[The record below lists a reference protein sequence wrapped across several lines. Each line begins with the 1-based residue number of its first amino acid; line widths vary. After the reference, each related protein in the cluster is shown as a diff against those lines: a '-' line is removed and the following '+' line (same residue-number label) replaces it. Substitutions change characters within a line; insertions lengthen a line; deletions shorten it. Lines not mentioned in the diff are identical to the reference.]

1 MEERAEWELVVIGG
15 GSAGLVASRT
25 AASFG
30 ADTLLIEGDR
40 LGGDCLWTGCVPS
53 KSLIAAASA
62 LTIARNSPHFG
73 VEADAVELD
82 FAAAMRHVHSA
93 MHTIAPVDSPEV
105 LALAGVEVL
114 RGHARFTGPRSLNV
128 EGREIGF
135 GQVIIATGGS
145 PAVPKIDGIGSVEV
159 LTSATVWDLTALPE
173 RLVVLGGGAVG
184 CEIAQAMARFGSV
197 VTIVHRGDRLLV
209 KEEPR
214 ASAIVQAAL
223 EADGVTVLTGR
234 QAASISGDGD
244 GDGDGD
250 RDRRGLGGGDGDR
263 DRRGPGGGRSG
274 AVTLD
279 DGTVVPFD
287 AILAAIGR
295 APNTGSLDADRAG
308 VELDEAG
315 NVVVNARL
323 RTANPRIWAA
333 GDVTPLPKFTHT
345 AGMNGSIAASN
356 AVLGLFRTIDST
368 AVPRVTFTH
377 PEVGSVG
384 IVQADAAAQGLIART
399 IEHEHVDRAI
409 AEGAIGGYTQLLVDK
424 RGKIRGATIV
434 GPRAGESL
442 GEVSLAI
449 SRGLTT
455 SDIAGTT
462 HAYPTFS
469 DAVWN
474 AAVADVRARLNQG
487 ATKVATTALRRL
499 RRWRLR

>member
-1 MEERAEWELVVIGG
+1 MGERAEWELVVIGG

-30 ADTLLIEGDR
+30 AGTLLIEGNR

-62 LTIARNSPHFG
+62 LTIARSSPHLG
-73 VEADAVELD
+73 VETDAVGLD
-82 FAAAMRHVHSA
+82 FAAAMRHVHGA
-93 MHTIAPVDSPEV
+93 MQTIAPVDSPEV

-114 RGHARFTGPRSLNV
+114 SGHARFMGPRSLAV
-128 EGREIGF
+128 DGREIRF

-159 LTSATVWDLTALPE
+159 LTSATVWDLTELPE
-173 RLVVLGGGAVG
+173 RLVVLGGGAIG
-184 CEIAQAMARFGSV
+184 CEIAQAMARFGSH
-197 VTIVHRGDRLLV
+197 VTLVHRGDRLLV

-214 ASAIVQAAL
+214 ASAIVRAAL

-234 QAASISGDGD
+234 QATAIAGDG
-244 GDGDGD
+244 
-250 RDRRGLGGGDGDR
+250 RDLRG
-263 DRRGPGGGRSG
+263 S
-274 AVTLD
+274 VTLD
-279 DGTVVPFD
+279 DGSVVQFD
-287 AILAAIGR
+287 AILVAIGR

-308 VELDEAG
+308 VELDKSG

-323 RTANPRIWAA
+323 RTSNPRIWAA

-345 AGMNGSIAASN
+345 AGVNGSIAASN
-356 AVLGLFRTIDST
+356 AVLGLSREIDSA

-384 IVQADAAAQGLIART
+384 VVQADAAAQGLIARA
-399 IEHEHVDRAI
+399 IEHEHLDRAI
-409 AEGAIGGYTQLLVDK
+409 AEGATGGYTQLLVDK

>member
-1 MEERAEWELVVIGG
+1 MGERAEWELVVIGG

-73 VEADAVELD
+73 VETDAVELD
-82 FAAAMRHVHSA
+82 FAAAMRHVHGA

-114 RGHARFTGPRSLNV
+114 RGHARFTGPRSLKV
-128 EGREIGF
+128 DGREISF
-135 GQVIIATGGS
+135 GQVVIATGGS
-145 PAVPKIDGIGSVEV
+145 PAVPKINGIGSVEV

-184 CEIAQAMARFGSV
+184 CEIAQAMARFGSA
-197 VTIVHRGDRLLV
+197 VTIVHRGDRLLG

-223 EADGVTVLTGR
+223 EADGVRVLTGR
-234 QAASISGDGD
+234 QATSISGDGD

-250 RDRRGLGGGDGDR
+250 GRDRRGLGG
-263 DRRGPGGGRSG
+263 

-279 DGTVVPFD
+279 DGSVVPFD

-345 AGMNGSIAASN
+345 AGVNGSIAASN

-384 IVQADAAAQGLIART
+384 IVQADAAAQGLVART
-399 IEHEHVDRAI
+399 IEHEHVDRAV
-409 AEGAIGGYTQLLVDK
+409 AEGATGGYTQLLVDK

-487 ATKVATTALRRL
+487 ATKGATTALRRL

>member
-1 MEERAEWELVVIGG
+1 MGERAEWELVVIGG

-30 ADTLLIEGDR
+30 AGTLLIEGNR

-62 LTIARNSPHFG
+62 LTIARSSPHLG
-73 VEADAVELD
+73 VETDAVGLD
-82 FAAAMRHVHSA
+82 FAAAMRHVHGA
-93 MHTIAPVDSPEV
+93 MQTIAPVDSPEV

-114 RGHARFTGPRSLNV
+114 RGHARFTGPQSLAV
-128 EGREIGF
+128 DGREIRF

-159 LTSATVWDLTALPE
+159 LTSATVWDLTELPE
-173 RLVVLGGGAVG
+173 RLVVLGGGAIG
-184 CEIAQAMARFGSV
+184 CEIAQAMARFGSD
-197 VTIVHRGDRLLV
+197 VTLVHRGDRLLV

-214 ASAIVQAAL
+214 ASAIVRAAL

-234 QAASISGDGD
+234 QATAIAGDG
-244 GDGDGD
+244 
-250 RDRRGLGGGDGDR
+250 RGL
-263 DRRGPGGGRSG
+263 RGS
-274 AVTLD
+274 VTLD
-279 DGTVVPFD
+279 DGSVVQFD
-287 AILAAIGR
+287 AILVAIGR

-308 VELDEAG
+308 VELDESG

-323 RTANPRIWAA
+323 RTSNPRIWAA

-345 AGMNGSIAASN
+345 AGVNGSIAASN
-356 AVLGLFRTIDST
+356 AVLGLSRTIDSA

-384 IVQADAAAQGLIART
+384 VVQADAAAQGLIARA
-399 IEHEHVDRAI
+399 IEHEHLDRAI
-409 AEGAIGGYTQLLVDK
+409 AEGATGGYTQLLVDK

>member
-1 MEERAEWELVVIGG
+1 MGERAEWELVVIGG

-30 ADTLLIEGDR
+30 AGTLLIEGNR

-62 LTIARNSPHFG
+62 LTIARSSPHLG
-73 VEADAVELD
+73 VETDAVGLD
-82 FAAAMRHVHSA
+82 FAAAMRHVHGA
-93 MHTIAPVDSPEV
+93 MQTIAPVDSPEV

-114 RGHARFTGPRSLNV
+114 SGHARFMGPRSLAV
-128 EGREIGF
+128 DGREIRF

-159 LTSATVWDLTALPE
+159 LTSATVWDLTELPE
-173 RLVVLGGGAVG
+173 RLVVLGGGAIG
-184 CEIAQAMARFGSV
+184 CEIAQAMARFGSH
-197 VTIVHRGDRLLV
+197 VTLVHRGDRLLV

-214 ASAIVQAAL
+214 ASAIVRAAL

-234 QAASISGDGD
+234 QATAIAGDG
-244 GDGDGD
+244 
-250 RDRRGLGGGDGDR
+250 RDLRG
-263 DRRGPGGGRSG
+263 S
-274 AVTLD
+274 VTLD
-279 DGTVVPFD
+279 DGSVVQFD
-287 AILAAIGR
+287 AILVAIGR

-308 VELDEAG
+308 VELDKSG

-323 RTANPRIWAA
+323 RTSNPRIWAA

-345 AGMNGSIAASN
+345 AGVNGSIAASN
-356 AVLGLFRTIDST
+356 AVLGLSREIDSA

-384 IVQADAAAQGLIART
+384 VVQADAAAQGLIARA
-399 IEHEHVDRAI
+399 IEHEHLDRAI
-409 AEGAIGGYTQLLVDK
+409 AEGATGGYTQLLVDK

-499 RRWRLR
+499 RRWRLRWWRLR

>member
-1 MEERAEWELVVIGG
+1 MGERAEWELVVIGG

-62 LTIARNSPHFG
+62 LTIARTSPHLG
-73 VEADAVELD
+73 VETDAVGLD
-82 FAAAMRHVHSA
+82 FAAAMRHVHGA

-114 RGHARFTGPRSLNV
+114 SGHARFAGARSLNV
-128 EGREIGF
+128 DGREIGF

-145 PAVPKIDGIGSVEV
+145 PAVPKIEGIGSVEV
-159 LTSATVWDLTALPE
+159 LTSATVWDLTELPE
-173 RLVVLGGGAVG
+173 RLVVLGGGAIG
-184 CEIAQAMARFGSV
+184 CEIAQAMARFGSA
-197 VTIVHRGDRLLV
+197 VTLVQRGDRLLP

-214 ASAIVQAAL
+214 ASAIVRAAL

-234 QAASISGDGD
+234 KATSISSDG
-244 GDGDGD
+244 
-250 RDRRGLGGGDGDR
+250 RGLGAGR
-263 DRRGPGGGRSG
+263 GRSG

-279 DGTVVPFD
+279 DGSVAPFD
-287 AILAAIGR
+287 VILAALGR
-295 APNTGSLDADRAG
+295 VPNTGSLDAGRAG

-323 RTANPRIWAA
+323 RTSNPRIWAA
-333 GDVTPLPKFTHT
+333 GDVTPLPEFTHT
-345 AGMNGSIAASN
+345 AGVNGSIAASN
-356 AVLGLFRTIDST
+356 AVLGLARTIDSA

-384 IVQADAAAQGLIART
+384 VVQADAAAQGLIART
-399 IEHEHVDRAI
+399 IEHEHLDRAI
-409 AEGAIGGYTQLLVDK
+409 AEGATGGFTQLLVDT
-424 RGKIRGATIV
+424 RGRVRGATIV

-487 ATKVATTALRRL
+487 ATKVATKALRRL
-499 RRWRLR
+499 RRFRLR

>member
-1 MEERAEWELVVIGG
+1 MGERAEWQLVVIGG

-30 ADTLLIEGDR
+30 ADTLLIEADR
-40 LGGDCLWTGCVPS
+40 LGGECLWTGCVPS

-62 LTIARNSPHFG
+62 LTIARSSPHLG
-73 VEADAVELD
+73 VETDAVRLD
-82 FAAAMRHVHSA
+82 FAAAMRHVHGA

-114 RGHARFTGPRSLNV
+114 SGHARFTGSRSLNV
-128 EGREIGF
+128 DGREIRF

-159 LTSATVWDLTALPE
+159 LTSATVWDLTELPE
-173 RLVVLGGGAVG
+173 RLVVLGGGAIG
-184 CEIAQAMARFGSV
+184 CEIAQAMARFGSD
-197 VTIVHRGDRLLV
+197 VTLVHRGDRLLA

-214 ASAIVQAAL
+214 ASAIVRAAL
-223 EADGVTVLTGR
+223 EADGVIVLTGR
-234 QAASISGDGD
+234 QGTSISGDG
-244 GDGDGD
+244 
-250 RDRRGLGGGDGDR
+250 RGLG
-263 DRRGPGGGRSG
+263 G

-279 DGTVVPFD
+279 DGSVVPFD

-295 APNTGSLDADRAG
+295 APNTGSLDANRAG
-308 VELDEAG
+308 VELDEVG

-333 GDVTPLPKFTHT
+333 GDVTALPKFTHT
-345 AGMNGSIAASN
+345 AGVNGSIAASN
-356 AVLGLFRTIDST
+356 AVLGLSRTVDSV

-384 IVQADAAAQGLIART
+384 VVQADAAAKGLIART
-399 IEHEHVDRAI
+399 IDHEHLDRAI
-409 AEGAIGGYTQLLVDK
+409 AEGATGGYTQLLVDK
-424 RGKIRGATIV
+424 RGRVRGATIV

-455 SDIAGTT
+455 SDIASTT

-487 ATKVATTALRRL
+487 ATKVVTRALWRL
-499 RRWRLR
+499 RRWHLR

>member
-1 MEERAEWELVVIGG
+1 MGERAEWELVVIGG

-62 LTIARNSPHFG
+62 LTIARNSPHLG
-73 VEADAVELD
+73 VETDAVELD
-82 FAAAMRHVHSA
+82 FAAAMRHVHGA
-93 MHTIAPVDSPEV
+93 MQAIAPVDSPEV

-114 RGHARFTGPRSLNV
+114 SGHARFTGARSLTV
-128 EGREIGF
+128 GGREIRF

-145 PAVPKIDGIGSVEV
+145 PAVPRIDGIGSVEV
-159 LTSATVWDLTALPE
+159 LTSSTVWDLTELPE
-173 RLVVLGGGAVG
+173 RLVVLGGGAIG
-184 CEIAQAMARFGSV
+184 CEIAQAMARFGSA
-197 VTIVHRGDRLLV
+197 VTLVHRGDRLLA

-234 QAASISGDGD
+234 EVTSVSGDG
-244 GDGDGD
+244 
-250 RDRRGLGGGDGDR
+250 RGLG
-263 DRRGPGGGRSG
+263 G

-279 DGTVVPFD
+279 DGNVVQFD

-315 NVVVNARL
+315 NVVVDARL
-323 RTANPRIWAA
+323 RTSNPRIWAA

-345 AGMNGSIAASN
+345 AGVNGSIAASN
-356 AVLGLFRTIDST
+356 SVLGLARTVDSA

-384 IVQADAAAQGLIART
+384 VVQADAAARGLIART
-399 IEHEHVDRAI
+399 IEHEHLDRAI
-409 AEGAIGGYTQLLVDK
+409 AEGATGGYTQLLVDK
-424 RGKIRGATIV
+424 RGRVRGATIV

-455 SDIAGTT
+455 SDIASTT

-474 AAVADVRARLNQG
+474 AAVADVRARLDQG
-487 ATKVATTALRRL
+487 ATKVATKALRRL

>member
-1 MEERAEWELVVIGG
+1 MGERAEWELVVIGG

-30 ADTLLIEGDR
+30 AETLLIEGDR

-62 LTIARNSPHFG
+62 LTIACNSPHLG
-73 VEADAVELD
+73 VETDAVELD
-82 FAAAMRHVHSA
+82 FAAAMRHVHGA
-93 MHTIAPVDSPEV
+93 MQTIAPVDSPEV

-114 RGHARFTGPRSLNV
+114 SGHARFTGARSLAV
-128 EGREIGF
+128 GGREIKF

-159 LTSATVWDLTALPE
+159 LTSATVWDLTELPE
-173 RLVVLGGGAVG
+173 RLVVLGGGAIG
-184 CEIAQAMARFGSV
+184 CEIAQAMARFGSA
-197 VTIVHRGDRLLV
+197 VTLVHRGDRLLA

-214 ASAIVQAAL
+214 ASAIVRAAL

-234 QAASISGDGD
+234 EATSLSGDG
-244 GDGDGD
+244 
-250 RDRRGLGGGDGDR
+250 RGLGG
-263 DRRGPGGGRSG
+263 
-274 AVTLD
+274 AVSLD
-279 DGTVVPFD
+279 DGNVLQFD

-308 VELDEAG
+308 VELDGAG
-315 NVVVNARL
+315 NVVVTARL
-323 RTANPRIWAA
+323 RTSNPRIWAA

-345 AGMNGSIAASN
+345 AGVNGSIAASN
-356 AVLGLFRTIDST
+356 AVLGLARTIDSA

-384 IVQADAAAQGLIART
+384 AVQADAAAQGLIART
-399 IEHEHVDRAI
+399 IEHEHLDRAI
-409 AEGAIGGYTQLLVDK
+409 AEGATGGYTQLLVDK
-424 RGKIRGATIV
+424 RGRVRGATIV

-455 SDIAGTT
+455 SDIASTT

-487 ATKVATTALRRL
+487 ATKVATNALRRL